1 MQDSILGSVNKTEKD
16 SRPWEACLLSKRRY
30 GTDSKHHELSKLF
43 AMLEGNKMEKM
54 ALTEVM
60 VSWVYKHLQTHQVAA
75 SRSIMTPLLSPLP
88 LQHSTGHTGCFLT
101 PGSIIYLQ

>member
-1 MQDSILGSVNKTEKD
+1 MQDSTLGSVNKTEKD

-60 VSWVYKHLQTHQVAA
+60 VSWMYKHLQTHQVAA
-75 SRSIMTPLLSPLP
+75 SRSPQLFVCQL
-88 LQHSTGHTGCFLT
+88 
-101 PGSIIYLQ
+101 YLDKVISKKEGDKCHEKKQSKGF